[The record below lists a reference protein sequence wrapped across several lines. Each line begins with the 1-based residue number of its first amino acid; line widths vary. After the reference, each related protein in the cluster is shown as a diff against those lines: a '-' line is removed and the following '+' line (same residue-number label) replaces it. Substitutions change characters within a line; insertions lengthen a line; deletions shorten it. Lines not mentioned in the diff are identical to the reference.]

1 MRALDLKSWF
11 MWCALAGFGVVLP
24 MMISN
29 NPEHELIV
37 RFLRAL
43 GAAGFIVGLVALF
56 RSSGQVVDPSDAH
69 YAPPPPAP
77 RTLAGDPLSIEAGA
91 RPLGERIDVAIE
103 ASNAYDCTV
112 GVIYYN
118 LDSYREIART
128 RGVEAAEA
136 AMDFVAGMLQIVLR
150 DSDRIERLGRGR
162 FVVCLV
168 LLKDRQQMLDV
179 SRRIRR
185 AMRNMRLEALNG
197 APIVHDEGT
206 AIYPVQGA
214 SGAALIA
221 RAQKECDT
229 SHARRLREIAR
240 LRRATHGRAGVI

>member
-43 GAAGFIVGLVALF
+43 GAAGFIVGLVALI
-56 RSSGQVVDPSDAH
+56 RSSGEVVNPSDSV

-77 RTLAGDPLSIEAGA
+77 RSLAGDPLGIEAAA
-91 RPLGERIDVAIE
+91 RPLAERLDAAID
-103 ASNAYDCTV
+103 ASNANDCTV

-162 FVVCLV
+162 FVVCVV
-168 LLKDRQQMLDV
+168 LLKERQALLEV
-179 SRRIRR
+179 GRRIHR

-214 SGAALIA
+214 NGAALIA
-221 RAQKECDT
+221 RAQRECD
-229 SHARRLREIAR
+229 SAHARRLREVAR
-240 LRRATHGRAGVI
+240 LRRATRERSRAS

>member
-168 LLKDRQQMLDV
+168 LLKDRHHLVEHGLEPRCRDQVFGLFGVLNVGGQYRQEGVVQQFDPFADSLIHIAASQDGAQG
-179 SRRIRR
+179 IRR
-185 AMRNMRLEALNG
+185 LLDHRLILLVNNIG
-197 APIVHDEGT
+197 
-206 AIYPVQGA
+206 
-214 SGAALIA
+214 
-221 RAQKECDT
+221 
-229 SHARRLREIAR
+229 
-240 LRRATHGRAGVI
+240 